1 MSMQTNMGMAS
12 SKATSVATRSLDPV
26 REEQRFHRDLVEAF
40 LATSGLVEPHDA
52 AQHQS
57 AA

>member
-1 MSMQTNMGMAS
+1 MSMQSNMGTAS
-12 SKATSVATRSLDPV
+12 TKATSGSTRTQDPV
-26 REEQRFHRDLVEAF
+26 RVEQRFHRDLVEAF

-52 AQHQS
+52 REKQS